1 MATIPSSVAH
11 DGSEHPATG
20 YRALDEAEKKSIR
33 ILVVDD
39 EATLRETCGSVLRM
53 QGFDVTVVG
62 RGQEALD
69 LVKRK
74 QFQIV
79 LCDLFMTQVSGMVLL
94 QTIMETHPDTI
105 VVMMT
110 GKPSVASNISALEEG
125 AWDYLPKP
133 FSATHLEILIG
144 RAAHAVQ
151 QAREARARRER
162 DEAGPG
168 GDGKVSVLG
177 QSQALNKAIQLAK
190 KVARSNASVFISGES
205 GTGKEL
211 IAQYIHHH
219 SRRAAKAIMAVNCA
233 ALPEPLLESEM
244 FGHVKG
250 AFTGAVSDKVG
261 LFEAA
266 HMGTLFLDEVTE
278 MPQPIQAKLLRVIQ
292 DGAVRRV
299 GSNETNAVVDVR
311 FLAATNRDPAAAV
324 REGSLR
330 SDLYYRLRVVPIH
343 MPPLRQRLE
352 DIPVLANHFL
362 VHYWQ
367 RDHDGEAPPTLSQ
380 DALRALRSYSWPGN
394 IRELQN
400 VIEHTA
406 VLTPPGSE
414 ISGAD
419 IPFPDD
425 QIGEEVTPLG
435 SDPSLFQE
443 EYHVARDR
451 LLDEF
456 EKRYVTSLVSR
467 ADGNMS
473 KAARLAGVDRTT
485 LYRLI
490 DKHGLEREAILRDS

>member
-1 MATIPSSVAH
+1 M
-11 DGSEHPATG
+11 
-20 YRALDEAEKKSIR
+20 DEAEKKSIK

-69 LVKRK
+69 LVRRK

-79 LCDLFMTQVSGMVLL
+79 LCDLFMTQVPGMVLL

-105 VVMMT
+105 VIMMT

-151 QAREARARRER
+151 QARQARAVRER
-162 DEAGPG
+162 DEAREA
-168 GDGKVSVLG
+168 GDGPVTVLG
-177 QSQALNKAIQLAK
+177 RSQALNKAIQLAK
-190 KVARSNASVFISGES
+190 RVARSNASVFISGES

-219 SRRAAKAIMAVNCA
+219 SRRANKPILAVNCA

-250 AFTGAVSDKVG
+250 AFTGAVSDKIG

-278 MPQPIQAKLLRVIQ
+278 MPQPIQAKLLRVLQ
-292 DGAVRRV
+292 DGAVRKV

-343 MPPLRQRLE
+343 VPPLRQRLE

-362 VHYWQ
+362 AYYWN
-367 RDHDGEAPPTLSQ
+367 RDHDGETPPTLS
-380 DALRALRSYSWPGN
+380 DDGLRALRSYNWPGN

-406 VLTPPGSE
+406 VLTPPGTE
-414 ISGAD
+414 ITGVD

-435 SDPSLFQE
+435 TDPSLFQE

-456 EKRYVTSLVSR
+456 EKRYVTSLVNR